1 MITLKRLNRDRTNLS
16 TDAIRAALS
25 ARNRKMNLSTLERD
39 LGLPTNVLDAFIGGN
54 SNAATVSTAA
64 P

>member
-1 MITLKRLNRDRTNLS
+1 MLP
-16 TDAIRAALS
+16 
-25 ARNRKMNLSTLERD
+25 TLERD
-39 LGLPTNVLDAFIGGN
+39 LGLPTTNALDAFIGGN